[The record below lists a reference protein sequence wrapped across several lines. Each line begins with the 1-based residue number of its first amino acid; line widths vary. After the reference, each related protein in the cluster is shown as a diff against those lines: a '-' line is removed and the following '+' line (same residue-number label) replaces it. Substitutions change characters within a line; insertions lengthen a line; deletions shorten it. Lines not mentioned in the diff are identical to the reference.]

1 MKCLFS
7 LFSVLFFVA
16 LFVLQS
22 TFSFISIV
30 IPAFIWI
37 LFVWRTFSCPFYYS
51 SVESNYLDLVLD
63 LYRLR
68 AQSHETNPT
77 SKPFAIIGF
86 PGYLLTS
93 AWLGFKVWIL
103 PNTPT
108 FPFQAPGSQRD
119 SLLLAVYYE
128 GRQLKQPNGREA

>member
-1 MKCLFS
+1 MKYPFS
-7 LFSVLFFVA
+7 LFSVLLFVA

-30 IPAFIWI
+30 IPAFICI

-51 SVESNYLDLVLD
+51 SIESNYLDLVLD
-63 LYRLR
+63 LRRLR

-93 AWLGFKVWIL
+93 V
-103 PNTPT
+103 
-108 FPFQAPGSQRD
+108 
-119 SLLLAVYYE
+119 
-128 GRQLKQPNGREA
+128 